1 METVVQKAEGVIRSL
16 VQHGKSGNSDG
27 FLYLKKSQIRKFLTA
42 VNMLTNKINMYKI
55 HHPGQAE
62 MSAELAAEVEY
73 LKVKLVYQMGRD
85 RAVRD
90 FAEKADLQTEIN
102 AVRANIKRYEGF
114 ARYMEALVAYH
125 KFYGGND

>member
-1 METVVQKAEGVIRSL
+1 MRMETVVQKAEKVICSL
-16 VQHGKSGNSDG
+16 VQHGNRGD

-55 HHPGQAE
+55 HHPGQVE

-85 RAVRD
+85 RAVRE
-90 FAEKADLQTEIN
+90 FADRAGLQAEVDAI
-102 AVRANIKRYEGF
+102 RGNIRQYESF